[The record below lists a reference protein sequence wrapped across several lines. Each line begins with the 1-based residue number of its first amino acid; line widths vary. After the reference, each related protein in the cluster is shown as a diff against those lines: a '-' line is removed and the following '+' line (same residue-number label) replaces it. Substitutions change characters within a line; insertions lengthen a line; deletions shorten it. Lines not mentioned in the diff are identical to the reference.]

1 MNPKI
6 EVLKPLGRK
15 AEAQGIG
22 EYSPQLGKFFPQFS
36 LRSRCIAEVC
46 GAPRAPRS
54 QEDALSKGR
63 HIQGPAQVM
72 HSSQINH

>member
-6 EVLKPLGRK
+6 EVLNPLGRK

-46 GAPRAPRS
+46 GAPRP
-54 QEDALSKGR
+54 
-63 HIQGPAQVM
+63 QGPRRTHYPKEGTSKDQ
-72 HSSQINH
+72 HK